1 MTEGWL
7 PPYAYVPGK
16 TERHPEEVFDGIKA
30 GVSDGLGV
38 GELFQTE
45 AWCVGLRCFEEG
57 YFWEAHELW
66 EPVWMA
72 CAPNS
77 GERLLVQAVI
87 QLANAGLKSR
97 MDRDGAKTRL
107 LQQADVLFSE
117 AVLRRATLP
126 NAFDWGRLRI
136 QIFAL

>member
-1 MTEGWL
+1 MSDGWL
-7 PPYAYVPGK
+7 PPYAYVPGQ
-16 TERHPEEVFDGIKA
+16 TERHRDEVFDGIKA
-30 GVSDGLGV
+30 GVSDGLSV

-45 AWCVGLRCFEEG
+45 AWSVGVRCFEEG